1 MVPAQ
6 AQQSAPSASLFP
18 DPNAEMHFDPDLSR
32 SPRLR
37 DWSLDPIYLPPS
49 TYIPLP
55 EVEPTPEPQID
66 RVALIRISP
75 PAPAP
80 APSLSPATTPPGAAV
95 VAPVDV
101 RPVEAPPEPEAKPI
115 VLLPIPAP
123 NPLPLIPPP
132 LVPAAAPF
140 VSGPPYL
147 QRLSRAVPRMQ
158 VWRPGSD
165 VPQNAVHRRGRFEPL
180 LVTGNEPVTLLLYF
194 HPSLAG
200 QTLEVLADDSFTVQP
215 PNQFLLIGPTGEAVL
230 VLELG
235 AAQSRGEIALRV
247 DYITTALQF
256 LRAPLEAL
264 LAKERAAG
272 GTGQ

>member
-18 DPNAEMHFDPDLSR
+18 E
-32 SPRLR
+32 
-37 DWSLDPIYLPPS
+37 I
-49 TYIPLP
+49 
-55 EVEPTPEPQID
+55 EPTPEPQID
-66 RVALIRISP
+66 RVPLIRISP

-80 APSLSPATTPPGAAV
+80 APSLSPATTPPDAAV

-101 RPVEAPPEPEAKPI
+101 PPSEPELKPRE
-115 VLLPIPAP
+115 LLPIPAP

-132 LVPAAAPF
+132 LVPAATLF

-147 QRLSRAVPRMQ
+147 QRLARAVPRLQ

-165 VPQNAVHRRGRFEPL
+165 VPQDAVHRRGRFEPL

-235 AAQSRGEIALRV
+235 AAKSRGEIALRV

-256 LRAPLEAL
+256 LRAPLGAL